1 MTEGLT
7 LISTRDRL
15 SANPSINSG
24 FFRRV
29 ALNCSLAAQR
39 SMDLTER
46 QKQLLREIIESYI
59 ESGIPVGSET
69 IEKESNM
76 GVSPATIRN
85 DMVRLTALGY
95 LRQPHTSAGRIPT
108 SMGMKFYVDQ
118 LMEERSL
125 SLKDE
130 VSIKE
135 ELKEP
140 TDRFD
145 RLLKQVTRSL
155 ASQTHALALA
165 TDEDGE
171 IYASG
176 MANILDIPE
185 FYDIDITRTVL
196 AMLDKAEIIQQ
207 IFGMLTLEDQIKI
220 LFGEELN
227 MPYLEGC
234 GFVVAKYQSQTHTG
248 MLGVI
253 GPSRLNY
260 PVVIPTMRY
269 FSQLLSEIAKI

>member
-1 MTEGLT
+1 
-7 LISTRDRL
+7 
-15 SANPSINSG
+15 
-24 FFRRV
+24 
-29 ALNCSLAAQR
+29 
-39 SMDLTER
+39 MDLTER

-59 ESGIPVGSET
+59 ETGVPVGSET

-85 DMVRLTALGY
+85 EMVKLTALGY

-145 RLLKQVTRSL
+145 RLLKHVTRSL

-196 AMLDKAEIIQQ
+196 AMLDKAEIINQ
-207 IFGMLTLEDQIKI
+207 IFSNMAFEDQIKI

-234 GFVVAKYQSQTHTG
+234 GFVIAKYHSPTHTG
-248 MLGVI
+248 MLGVV

-269 FSQLLSEIAKI
+269 FSQLLSEIAQI